1 MNSIINLN
9 LPAWRYEMEE
19 EKVGRVQKFFAKPS
33 VAAIEVTAGVLRIG
47 DKLHFKGHT
56 TDFEDT
62 IASMQIER
70 EPIEEAKPG
79 DLIGI
84 KVKERVRE
92 NDTVYKIV

>member
-1 MNSIINLN
+1 
-9 LPAWRYEMEE
+9 MEE

-56 TDFEDT
+56 SDFEDT
-62 IASMQIER
+62 ITSMQIER

-84 KVKERVRE
+84 QVKERVRE
-92 NDTVYKIV
+92 NDTVYKIVEGAG

>member
-1 MNSIINLN
+1 
-9 LPAWRYEMEE
+9 MEE

-56 TDFEDT
+56 SDFEDT
-62 IASMQIER
+62 ITSMQIER

-84 KVKERVRE
+84 QVKERVRE
-92 NDTVYKIV
+92 NDIVYKIVEGAG

>member
-1 MNSIINLN
+1 
-9 LPAWRYEMEE
+9 MEE
-19 EKVGRVQKFFAKPS
+19 EKVGKVQKFFAKPS
-33 VAAIEVTAGVLRIG
+33 VAAIEVTSGILRIG
-47 DKLHFKGHT
+47 DRLHFKGHT

-70 EPIEEAKPG
+70 EAIEEAKPG

-92 NDTVYKIV
+92 NDTVYRIV